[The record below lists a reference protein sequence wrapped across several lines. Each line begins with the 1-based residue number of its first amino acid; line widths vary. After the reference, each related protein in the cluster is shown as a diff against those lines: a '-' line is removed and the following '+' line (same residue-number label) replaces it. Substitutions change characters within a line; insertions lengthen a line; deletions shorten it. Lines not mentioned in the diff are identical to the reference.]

1 MTTLTFIHT
10 VASLPPTFERLAHD
24 LDPDLEIRH
33 VTDES
38 LLADAIEAGAVPSAT
53 QERLEGRVRSALE
66 EGADL
71 VVVTCSS
78 MGGVTQ
84 AIAEREGWPLERIDV
99 AMADRA
105 VEIGRRIA
113 VVATLPSALEPTAS
127 LVRARAAALGVPIEL
142 VTRLAEGA
150 FTALQARDPERHDEL
165 VRTAIRSVIAEVDV
179 IVLAQASMG
188 RVIDGLGAEAA
199 ETPILV
205 STELGVARVID
216 HLREA
221 SGLEPSPAEPA

>member
-33 VTDES
+33 ITDES
-38 LLADAIEAGAVPSAT
+38 LLADAIEAGAVPAAT
-53 QERLEGRVRSALE
+53 EERLAGRVRTALE

-84 AIAEREGWPLERIDV
+84 AIAAREGWPLERIDV

-105 VEIGRRIA
+105 VELGPRIA
-113 VVATLPSALEPTAS
+113 VIATLPSALEPTTA
-127 LVRARAAALGVPIEL
+127 LVRARAEARGKAIEL
-142 VTRLAEGA
+142 VPRLAEGA
-150 FTALQARDPERHDEL
+150 FAALQARDPERHDDL
-165 VRTAIRSVIAEVDV
+165 VRSAIRSVLGEVDV

-188 RVIDGLGAEAA
+188 RVIDSLGADPGAA
-199 ETPILV
+199 PILV
-205 STELGVARVID
+205 STELGVARVLD
-216 HLREA
+216 RLRA
-221 SGLEPSPAEPA
+221 ATPGEPA

>member
-38 LLADAIEAGAVPSAT
+38 LLADAIEAGAVPVAT
-53 QERLEGRVRSALE
+53 QERLEGRVRTALE

-78 MGGVTQ
+78 MGGATQ

-105 VEIGRRIA
+105 ADLGRRIA
-113 VVATLPSALEPTAS
+113 VVATLPSALEPTAA
-127 LVRARAAALGVPIEL
+127 LVRARAESRGQAIEL

-150 FTALQARDPERHDEL
+150 FAALQARDPERHDEL
-165 VRTAIRSVIAEVDV
+165 VRTAIRSVIGEVDV

-188 RVIDGLGAEAA
+188 RVIDSLAAEAA
-199 ETPILV
+199 ATPILV

-216 HLREA
+216 HLRET
-221 SGLEPSPAEPA
+221 SRGEPTPAEPG

>member
-10 VASLPPTFERLAHD
+10 VASLPATFEKVARD

-38 LLADAIEAGAVPSAT
+38 LLADAIEAGAVPAGT
-53 QERLEGRVRSALE
+53 EERLAGRVRAALE
-66 EGADL
+66 DGADL

-78 MGGVTQ
+78 MGGATQ
-84 AIAEREGWPLERIDV
+84 AIAAREGWPLERIDV

-105 VEIGRRIA
+105 VELGRRIA
-113 VVATLPSALEPTAS
+113 VLATLPSALEPTAA
-127 LVRARAAALGVPIEL
+127 LVRARAAARGDQIEL
-142 VTRLAEGA
+142 VPRLVEGA
-150 FTALQARDPERHDEL
+150 FAAIQAGDPERFDEL
-165 VRTAIRSVIAEVDV
+165 VRTAIRSVVHEVDV

-188 RVIDGLGAEAA
+188 RVIDSLGAEAA
-199 ETPILV
+199 VIPVLV

-216 HLREA
+216 HVRATTPGETA
-221 SGLEPSPAEPA
+221 

>member
-10 VASLPPTFERLAHD
+10 VASLPATFEEVARG

-38 LLADAIEAGAVPSAT
+38 LLADAIGAGSVPAGT
-53 QERLEGRVRSALE
+53 EERLARRVRAALE
-66 EGADL
+66 DGADL

-78 MGGVTQ
+78 MGGATQ
-84 AIAEREGWPLERIDV
+84 AIAAREGWPLERIDV

-105 VEIGRRIA
+105 VELGRRIA
-113 VVATLPSALEPTAS
+113 VLATLPSALEPTAD
-127 LVRARAAALGVPIEL
+127 LVRARAAARGDAIEL
-142 VTRLAEGA
+142 VPRLVEGA
-150 FTALQARDPERHDEL
+150 FAAIQAGDPERFDEL
-165 VRTAIRSVIAEVDV
+165 VRTAIRSVVHEVDV

-188 RVIDGLGAEAA
+188 RVIDSLGAEAA
-199 ETPILV
+199 VIPVLV

-216 HLREA
+216 HVRAATPDETA
-221 SGLEPSPAEPA
+221 

>member
-33 VTDES
+33 ITDES
-38 LLADAIEAGAVPSAT
+38 LLADAIEAGTVPDAT
-53 QERLEGRVRSALE
+53 KERLASRVRTALE
-66 EGADL
+66 DGADL

-78 MGGVTQ
+78 MGGATQ
-84 AIAEREGWPLERIDV
+84 ALAAQEGWPLERIDV

-105 VEIGRRIA
+105 VELGRRIA
-113 VVATLPSALEPTAS
+113 VVATLPSALEPTTA
-127 LVRARAAALGVPIEL
+127 LVRARAEVDHKAIEL
-142 VTRLAEGA
+142 VPRLAEGA
-150 FTALQARDPERHDEL
+150 FAALQAGDPERHDEL
-165 VRTAIRSVIAEVDV
+165 VRTAIRSVIGEVDV

-188 RVIDGLGAEAA
+188 RVIDSLGAEVA

-216 HLREA
+216 HLRGA
-221 SGLEPSPAEPA
+221 PRPEPTRAEPA

>member
-10 VASLPPTFERLAHD
+10 VASLPATFETVARG

-38 LLADAIEAGAVPSAT
+38 LLADAIEAGSVPAAT
-53 QERLEGRVRSALE
+53 EERLAGRIRAALE
-66 EGADL
+66 DGADL

-78 MGGVTQ
+78 MGGATQ
-84 AIAEREGWPLERIDV
+84 AIAAREGWPLERIDV

-105 VEIGRRIA
+105 VELGRRIA
-113 VVATLPSALEPTAS
+113 VLATLPSALEPTAD
-127 LVRARAAALGVPIEL
+127 LVRARAAARGDAIEL
-142 VTRLAEGA
+142 VPRLVEGA
-150 FTALQARDPERHDEL
+150 FAAIQAGDPERFDEL
-165 VRTAIRSVIAEVDV
+165 VRTAIRSLVHEVDV

-188 RVIDGLGAEAA
+188 RVIDSLGAEATA
-199 ETPILV
+199 IPVLV

-216 HLREA
+216 HARATTPGETA
-221 SGLEPSPAEPA
+221 

>member
-38 LLADAIEAGAVPSAT
+38 LLADAIQAGAVPSAT
-53 QERLEGRVRSALE
+53 EERLEGRVRTALE

-78 MGGVTQ
+78 MGGATQ

-127 LVRARAAALGVPIEL
+127 LVRARATARGESIEL
-142 VTRLAEGA
+142 VRRLAEGA
-150 FTALQARDPERHDEL
+150 FAALQARDPERHDEL
-165 VRTAIRSVIAEVDV
+165 VRRAIRSVIGEVDV

-188 RVIDGLGAEAA
+188 RVIDSLGAEAA

-205 STELGVARVID
+205 STELGVGRVID
-216 HLREA
+216 HLRQA
-221 SGLEPSPAEPA
+221 SRGEPSPAEPA

>member
-10 VASLPPTFERLAHD
+10 VAALPPTFERLAHD

-38 LLADAIEAGAVPSAT
+38 LLADAIEAGAVPAET
-53 QERLEGRVRSALE
+53 QERLAGRVRTALE

-78 MGGVTQ
+78 MGGATQ
-84 AIAEREGWPLERIDV
+84 AIAAREGWPLERIDV

-105 VEIGRRIA
+105 VELGRRIA
-113 VVATLPSALEPTAS
+113 VVATLPSALEPTTA
-127 LVRARAAALGVPIEL
+127 LVRARAEAQGQAVEL
-142 VTRLAEGA
+142 VPRLAEDA
-150 FTALQARDPERHDEL
+150 FAALQARDPERHDDL
-165 VRTAIRSVIAEVDV
+165 VRTAIQSVIGDVDV

-188 RVIDGLGAEAA
+188 RVIDRLGAEGGG
-199 ETPILV
+199 TPILV
-205 STELGVARVID
+205 STELGVARVLD
-216 HLREA
+216 HLRAETWGEA
-221 SGLEPSPAEPA
+221 S

>member
-33 VTDES
+33 ITDES
-38 LLADAIEAGAVPSAT
+38 LLADAIEAGTVPDAT
-53 QERLEGRVRSALE
+53 KERLASRVRIALE
-66 EGADL
+66 DGADL

-84 AIAEREGWPLERIDV
+84 ALAAQEGWPLERIDV

-105 VEIGRRIA
+105 VELGRRIA
-113 VVATLPSALEPTAS
+113 VVATLPSALEPTTA
-127 LVRARAAALGVPIEL
+127 LVRARAEAQGEAIEL
-142 VTRLAEGA
+142 VPRLAEGA
-150 FTALQARDPERHDEL
+150 FAALQASDPERHDEL
-165 VRTAIRSVIAEVDV
+165 VRTAIRSVIGEVDV

-188 RVIDGLGAEAA
+188 RVIDSLGAEANA
-199 ETPILV
+199 TPILV
-205 STELGVARVID
+205 STELGVARVLD
-216 HLREA
+216 HLRA
-221 SGLEPSPAEPA
+221 ATWGATSS

>member
-38 LLADAIEAGAVPSAT
+38 LLADAIEAGAVPAAT
-53 QERLEGRVRSALE
+53 EERLEGRIRTALE

-78 MGGVTQ
+78 MGGATQ

-105 VEIGRRIA
+105 VEAGRRIA
-113 VVATLPSALEPTAS
+113 VVATLPSALEPTAA
-127 LVRARAAALGVPIEL
+127 LVRSRAEARGRAIDL
-142 VTRLAEGA
+142 VTRIAEGA
-150 FTALQARDPERHDEL
+150 FAALRARDPERHDEL
-165 VRTAIRSVIAEVDV
+165 VRTAIRSVIGEVDV
-179 IVLAQASMG
+179 VVLAQASMG
-188 RVIDGLGAEAA
+188 RVIDSVGADAA

-205 STELGVARVID
+205 STELGVGRVID
-216 HLREA
+216 HLRQA
-221 SGLEPSPAEPA
+221 SRGEPSPAEPA

>member
-38 LLADAIEAGAVPSAT
+38 LLADAIEAGSVPPGT
-53 QERLEGRVRSALE
+53 QERLAGRVRTALE

-78 MGGVTQ
+78 MGGATQ
-84 AIAEREGWPLERIDV
+84 EIAAREGWPLERIDV

-105 VEIGRRIA
+105 VELGRRIA
-113 VVATLPSALEPTAS
+113 VVATLPSALEPTTA
-127 LVRARAAALGVPIEL
+127 LVRARADAQGAAIDLVP
-142 VTRLAEGA
+142 RLAEGA
-150 FTALQARDPERHDEL
+150 FAALQARDPERHDEL
-165 VRTAIRSVIAEVDV
+165 VRAAIRSVLGEVDV

-188 RVIDGLGAEAA
+188 RVIDSLRAEAGA
-199 ETPILV
+199 TPILV
-205 STELGVARVID
+205 STELGVARVLD
-216 HLREA
+216 HLRAATWGET
-221 SGLEPSPAEPA
+221 SS